1 MYSLLV
7 NTEPMASARQLFYT
21 IVFFFKVLMGMGTVQ
36 VYAAELFSK
45 AVPGLSADFCSVLFA
60 LVSFGG
66 VCVTTAV
73 ADKVGRRVCTC
84 SLLLFNCFQSI
95 KSVFKECT
103 KN

>member
-1 MYSLLV
+1 
-7 NTEPMASARQLFYT
+7 
-21 IVFFFKVLMGMGTVQ
+21 MGMGTVQ

-84 SLLLFNCFQSI
+84 SLLLFNCVTVFKAS
-95 KSVFKECT
+95 SLVFKECT